1 MSTWY
6 NNCEV
11 VKMTLKQLRTEKGIT
26 QAECAELFQVSLRTY
41 KRYESDETKISPL
54 KYQYLLQRLSEY
66 GRIDESHGILTTD
79 QIKKICGNIFKEYS
93 VEYCY
98 LFGSYAKGKA
108 TEKSDVD
115 LLVAMPVDGMKFFEL
130 IEMLREQLKKKIDL
144 LDITQLDNNPT
155 LVQEIL
161 KDGIKIYG

>member
-1 MSTWY
+1 MS
-6 NNCEV
+6 
-11 VKMTLKQLRTEKGIT
+11 LKDIRLRSNLTQEEAAQLLGVTR
-26 QAECAELFQVSLRTY
+26 RTY
-41 KRYESDETKISPL
+41 VNYEAGK
-54 KYQYLLQRLSEY
+54 
-66 GRIDESHGILTTD
+66 IDESSLKYKYVVETLQKATLIDENHGILTID
-79 QIKKICGNIFKEYS
+79 QIRKICGEIFKDYS

-130 IEMLREQLKKKIDL
+130 IELLREQLKKKIDL
-144 LDITQLDNNPT
+144 LDIAQLDNNSA

>member
-1 MSTWY
+1 MS
-6 NNCEV
+6 
-11 VKMTLKQLRTEKGIT
+11 LKDIRLRSNLTQEEAAQLLGVTR
-26 QAECAELFQVSLRTY
+26 RTY
-41 KRYESDETKISPL
+41 VNYEAGK
-54 KYQYLLQRLSEY
+54 
-66 GRIDESHGILTTD
+66 IDESSLKYKYVVETLQKATLIDENHGILTID
-79 QIKKICGNIFKEYS
+79 QIRKICGEIFKDYS

-130 IEMLREQLKKKIDL
+130 IEVLREQLKKKIDL
-144 LDITQLDNNPT
+144 LDIAQLEKNPA

-161 KDGIKIYG
+161 RDGIKIYG

>member
-1 MSTWY
+1 M
-6 NNCEV
+6 
-11 VKMTLKQLRTEKGIT
+11 
-26 QAECAELFQVSLRTY
+26 
-41 KRYESDETKISPL
+41 
-54 KYQYLLQRLSEY
+54 
-66 GRIDESHGILTTD
+66 
-79 QIKKICGNIFKEYS
+79 
-93 VEYCY
+93 EYCY

-115 LLVAMPVDGMKFFEL
+115 LLVAMPVDGMKFYEL

-144 LDITQLDNNPT
+144 LNIEQLDNNPM

>member
-1 MSTWY
+1 M
-6 NNCEV
+6 N
-11 VKMTLKQLRTEKGIT
+11 LKDIRLRSNLTQEEAAQLLGVTR
-26 QAECAELFQVSLRTY
+26 RTY
-41 KRYESDETKISPL
+41 VNYEAGK
-54 KYQYLLQRLSEY
+54 
-66 GRIDESHGILTTD
+66 IDESSLKYKYVVETLQKATLIDENHGILTID
-79 QIKKICGNIFKEYS
+79 QIRKICGEIFKDYS

-130 IEMLREQLKKKIDL
+130 IEVLREQLKKKIDL
-144 LDITQLDNNPT
+144 LDIAQLENNPT

>member
-1 MSTWY
+1 M
-6 NNCEV
+6 N
-11 VKMTLKQLRTEKGIT
+11 LKDIRLQSNLTQEEAAQLLGVTR
-26 QAECAELFQVSLRTY
+26 RTY
-41 KRYESDETKISPL
+41 VNYEAGK
-54 KYQYLLQRLSEY
+54 
-66 GRIDESHGILTTD
+66 IDESSLKYKYVVETLQKATLIDENHGILTID
-79 QIKKICGNIFKEYS
+79 QIRKICGEIFKDYS

-130 IEMLREQLKKKIDL
+130 IEVLREQLKKKIDL
-144 LDITQLDNNPT
+144 LDIAQLENNPV

-161 KDGIKIYG
+161 RDGIKIYG

>member
-1 MSTWY
+1 M
-6 NNCEV
+6 N
-11 VKMTLKQLRTEKGIT
+11 LKDIRLRSNLTQEEAAQLLGVTR
-26 QAECAELFQVSLRTY
+26 RTY
-41 KRYESDETKISPL
+41 VNYEAGK
-54 KYQYLLQRLSEY
+54 
-66 GRIDESHGILTTD
+66 IDESSLKYKYVVETLQKATLIDENHGILTID
-79 QIKKICGNIFKEYS
+79 QIRKICGEIFKDYS

-130 IEMLREQLKKKIDL
+130 IEVLREQLKKKIDL
-144 LDITQLDNNPT
+144 LDIAQLENNPI

-161 KDGIKIYG
+161 RDGIKIYG

>member
-1 MSTWY
+1 M
-6 NNCEV
+6 N
-11 VKMTLKQLRTEKGIT
+11 LKDIRLQSNLTQEEAAQLLGVTR
-26 QAECAELFQVSLRTY
+26 RTY
-41 KRYESDETKISPL
+41 VNYEAGKIDASSL
-54 KYQYLLQRLSEY
+54 KYKYVVETLQKATL
-66 GRIDESHGILTTD
+66 IDENHGILTID
-79 QIKKICGNIFKEYS
+79 QIRKICGEIFKDYS

-130 IEMLREQLKKKIDL
+130 IEVLREQLKKKIDL
-144 LDITQLDNNPT
+144 LDIAQLENNPA

-161 KDGIKIYG
+161 RDGIKIYG

>member
-1 MSTWY
+1 MS
-6 NNCEV
+6 
-11 VKMTLKQLRTEKGIT
+11 LKDIRLRSNLTQEEAAQLLGVTR
-26 QAECAELFQVSLRTY
+26 RTY
-41 KRYESDETKISPL
+41 VNYEAGK
-54 KYQYLLQRLSEY
+54 
-66 GRIDESHGILTTD
+66 IDESSLKYKYVVETLQKATLIDENHGILTID
-79 QIKKICGNIFKEYS
+79 QIRKICGEIFKDYS

-115 LLVAMPVDGMKFFEL
+115 LLVAIPVDGMKFFEL
-130 IEMLREQLKKKIDL
+130 IELLREKLKKKVDL
-144 LDITQLDNNPT
+144 LDIAQLNNNPT

>member
-1 MSTWY
+1 M
-6 NNCEV
+6 N
-11 VKMTLKQLRTEKGIT
+11 LKDIRLRSNLTQEEAAQLLGVTR
-26 QAECAELFQVSLRTY
+26 RTY
-41 KRYESDETKISPL
+41 VNYEAGK
-54 KYQYLLQRLSEY
+54 
-66 GRIDESHGILTTD
+66 IDESSLKYKYVVETLQKATLIDENHGILTID
-79 QIKKICGNIFKEYS
+79 QIRKICGAIFKDYS

-130 IEMLREQLKKKIDL
+130 IEVLREEIKKKIDL
-144 LDITQLDNNPT
+144 LDIAQLENNPA

-161 KDGIKIYG
+161 RDGIKIYG

>member
-1 MSTWY
+1 M
-6 NNCEV
+6 N
-11 VKMTLKQLRTEKGIT
+11 LKDIRLRSNLTQEEAAQLLGVTR
-26 QAECAELFQVSLRTY
+26 RTY
-41 KRYESDETKISPL
+41 VNYEAGK
-54 KYQYLLQRLSEY
+54 
-66 GRIDESHGILTTD
+66 IDESSLKYKYVVETLQKATLIDENHGILTID
-79 QIKKICGNIFKEYS
+79 QIRKICGEIFMDYS

-130 IEMLREQLKKKIDL
+130 IEVLREQLKKKIDL
-144 LDITQLDNNPT
+144 LDIAQLGNNPA

-161 KDGIKIYG
+161 RDGIKIYG

>member
-1 MSTWY
+1 MS
-6 NNCEV
+6 
-11 VKMTLKQLRTEKGIT
+11 LKDIRLRSNLTQEEAAQLLGVTR
-26 QAECAELFQVSLRTY
+26 RTY
-41 KRYESDETKISPL
+41 VNYEAGK
-54 KYQYLLQRLSEY
+54 
-66 GRIDESHGILTTD
+66 IDESSLKYKYVVETLQKATLIDENHGILTID
-79 QIKKICGNIFKEYS
+79 QIRKTCGEIFKDYS

-130 IEMLREQLKKKIDL
+130 IEVLREQLKKKIDL
-144 LDITQLDNNPT
+144 LDIAQLENNPA

-161 KDGIKIYG
+161 RDGKKIYG

>member
-1 MSTWY
+1 M
-6 NNCEV
+6 N
-11 VKMTLKQLRTEKGIT
+11 LKDIRLRSNLTQEEAAQLLGVTR
-26 QAECAELFQVSLRTY
+26 RTY
-41 KRYESDETKISPL
+41 VNYEAGK
-54 KYQYLLQRLSEY
+54 
-66 GRIDESHGILTTD
+66 IDESSLKYKYVVETLQKATLIDENHGILTID
-79 QIKKICGNIFKEYS
+79 QIRKICGEIFKDYS

-130 IEMLREQLKKKIDL
+130 IEVLREQLKKKIDL
-144 LDITQLDNNPT
+144 LDIAQLENNPA

-161 KDGIKIYG
+161 RDGIKIYG

>member
-1 MSTWY
+1 MS
-6 NNCEV
+6 
-11 VKMTLKQLRTEKGIT
+11 LKDIRLRSNLTQEEAAQLLGVTR
-26 QAECAELFQVSLRTY
+26 RTY
-41 KRYESDETKISPL
+41 VNYEAGK
-54 KYQYLLQRLSEY
+54 
-66 GRIDESHGILTTD
+66 IDESSLKYKYVVETLQKATLIDENHGILTID
-79 QIKKICGNIFKEYS
+79 QIRKTCGEIFKDYS

-130 IEMLREQLKKKIDL
+130 IEVLREQLKKKIDL
-144 LDITQLDNNPT
+144 LDIAQLENNPA

-161 KDGIKIYG
+161 RDGIKIYG

>member
-1 MSTWY
+1 MS
-6 NNCEV
+6 
-11 VKMTLKQLRTEKGIT
+11 LKDIRLRSNLTQEEAAQLLGVTR
-26 QAECAELFQVSLRTY
+26 RTY
-41 KRYESDETKISPL
+41 VNYEAGK
-54 KYQYLLQRLSEY
+54 
-66 GRIDESHGILTTD
+66 IDESSLKYKYVVETLQKATLIDENHGILTID
-79 QIKKICGNIFKEYS
+79 QIRKICGEIFKDYS

-130 IEMLREQLKKKIDL
+130 IEVLREQLKKKIDL
-144 LDITQLDNNPT
+144 LDIAQLENNPS

-161 KDGIKIYG
+161 RDGIKIYG

>member
-1 MSTWY
+1 MS
-6 NNCEV
+6 
-11 VKMTLKQLRTEKGIT
+11 LKDIRLQSNLTQEEAAQLLGVTR
-26 QAECAELFQVSLRTY
+26 RTY
-41 KRYESDETKISPL
+41 VNYEAGK
-54 KYQYLLQRLSEY
+54 
-66 GRIDESHGILTTD
+66 IDESSLKYKYVVETLQKATLIDENHGILTID
-79 QIKKICGNIFKEYS
+79 QIRKICGEIFKDYS

-108 TEKSDVD
+108 TETSDVD

-130 IEMLREQLKKKIDL
+130 IELLREQLKKKIDL
-144 LDITQLDNNPT
+144 LDIAQLDNNSA

>member
-1 MSTWY
+1 MS
-6 NNCEV
+6 
-11 VKMTLKQLRTEKGIT
+11 LKDIRLRSNLTQEEAAQLLGVTR
-26 QAECAELFQVSLRTY
+26 RTY
-41 KRYESDETKISPL
+41 VNYEAGK
-54 KYQYLLQRLSEY
+54 
-66 GRIDESHGILTTD
+66 IDESSLKYKYVIETLQKATLIDENHGILTID
-79 QIKKICGNIFKEYS
+79 QIRKICGEIFKDYS

-130 IEMLREQLKKKIDL
+130 IEVLREQLKKKIDL
-144 LDITQLDNNPT
+144 LDIAQLENNPA

-161 KDGIKIYG
+161 RDGIKIYG

>member
-1 MSTWY
+1 MS
-6 NNCEV
+6 
-11 VKMTLKQLRTEKGIT
+11 LKDIRLRSNLTQEEAAQLLGVTR
-26 QAECAELFQVSLRTY
+26 RTY
-41 KRYESDETKISPL
+41 VNYEAGK
-54 KYQYLLQRLSEY
+54 
-66 GRIDESHGILTTD
+66 IDESSLKYKYVVETLQKATLIDENHGILTID
-79 QIKKICGNIFKEYS
+79 QIRKICGEIFKDYS

-130 IEMLREQLKKKIDL
+130 IEVLREQLKKKIDL
-144 LDITQLDNNPT
+144 LDIAQLENNHA

-161 KDGIKIYG
+161 RDGIKIYG

>member
-1 MSTWY
+1 MS
-6 NNCEV
+6 
-11 VKMTLKQLRTEKGIT
+11 LKDIRLRSNLTQEEAAQLLGVTR
-26 QAECAELFQVSLRTY
+26 RTY
-41 KRYESDETKISPL
+41 VNYEAGK
-54 KYQYLLQRLSEY
+54 
-66 GRIDESHGILTTD
+66 IDESSLKYKYVVETLQNATLIDENHGILTID
-79 QIKKICGNIFKEYS
+79 QIRKICGEIFKDYS

-130 IEMLREQLKKKIDL
+130 IEVLREQLKKKIDL
-144 LDITQLDNNPT
+144 LDIAQLENNPA

-161 KDGIKIYG
+161 RDGIKIYG

>member
-1 MSTWY
+1 MS
-6 NNCEV
+6 
-11 VKMTLKQLRTEKGIT
+11 LKDIRLRSNLTQEEAAQLLGVTR
-26 QAECAELFQVSLRTY
+26 RTY
-41 KRYESDETKISPL
+41 VNYEAGK
-54 KYQYLLQRLSEY
+54 
-66 GRIDESHGILTTD
+66 IDESSLKYKYVVETLQKATLIDKNHGILTID
-79 QIKKICGNIFKEYS
+79 QIRKICGEIFKDYS

-130 IEMLREQLKKKIDL
+130 IEVLREQLKKKIDL
-144 LDITQLDNNPT
+144 LDIAQLENNPA

-161 KDGIKIYG
+161 RDGIKIYG

>member
-1 MSTWY
+1 MS
-6 NNCEV
+6 
-11 VKMTLKQLRTEKGIT
+11 LKDIRLRSNLTQEEAAQLLGVTR
-26 QAECAELFQVSLRTY
+26 RTY
-41 KRYESDETKISPL
+41 VNYEAGK
-54 KYQYLLQRLSEY
+54 
-66 GRIDESHGILTTD
+66 IDESSLKYKYVVETLQKATLIDENHGILTID
-79 QIKKICGNIFKEYS
+79 QIRKICGEIFKDYS

-130 IEMLREQLKKKIDL
+130 IEVLREQLKKKIDL
-144 LDITQLDNNPT
+144 LDIAQLENNTT

-161 KDGIKIYG
+161 RDGIKIYG